1 MDAFI
6 IIYLAICVL
15 LIVSQW
21 KIYTKAN
28 HPGWACLISIYN
40 IIVLLKIIGK
50 PWWWELL
57 LLLVLNIN
65 IVYAIWINNLLS
77 LSFWQK

>member
-6 IIYLAICVL
+6 IIYLSICVL

-28 HPGWACLISIYN
+28 RPGWACLITIYN

-50 PWWWELL
+50 PW
-57 LLLVLNIN
+57 
-65 IVYAIWINNLLS
+65 
-77 LSFWQK
+77 

>member
-28 HPGWACLISIYN
+28 QSDWACLIPIYN
-40 IIVLLKIIGK
+40 IIVLLKIIG
-50 PWWWELL
+50 
-57 LLLVLNIN
+57 
-65 IVYAIWINNLLS
+65 NLGGGYYYYY
-77 LSFWQK
+77 